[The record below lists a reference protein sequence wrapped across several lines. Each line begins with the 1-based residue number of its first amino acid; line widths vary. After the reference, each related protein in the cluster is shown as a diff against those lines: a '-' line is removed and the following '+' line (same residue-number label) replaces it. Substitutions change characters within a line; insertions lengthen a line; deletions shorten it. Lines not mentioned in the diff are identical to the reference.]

1 MTQPT
6 LFDNDT
12 DYELLRK
19 RWLNKYLNV
28 ENVTTSQLRVVLIQA
43 AEDAQAVLNSLASS
57 TTFSSSV
64 KSAQLRLLMREIR
77 QITND
82 IFNKSIPII
91 EAGQKQSANAA
102 VSAFSQ
108 TDFDYLQR
116 AFGNR
121 SDARDFVNGQR
132 AESMV
137 GINNAIS
144 RLEKSKQP
152 LSSRVY
158 QSRRLANNWVER
170 KITSALMRS
179 ASAKELAREV
189 RNSIRPSAPGG
200 VSYSAMRLARTELNN
215 AFHATTISLADDRP
229 WVEGMRW
236 RLSQTHDAKEQCRC
250 TSYSD
255 LIFTVGEVPKKPHP
269 QCRCFVTPEVEP
281 WESFVTNL
289 TAGQYRNWV
298 ANAA

>member
-12 DYELLRK
+12 DYELLKK

-28 ENVTTSQLRVVLIQA
+28 ENITMKQLRVVLIQA

-57 TTFSSSV
+57 TTFSNSV
-64 KSAQLRLLMREIR
+64 KSAQLRLLMRELR
-77 QITND
+77 AITND
-82 IFNKSIPII
+82 LFNQTIPII
-91 EAGQKQSANAA
+91 ESGQKQSAVAA

-108 TDFDYLQR
+108 TDFDYLQA
-116 AFGNR
+116 AFRNAGE
-121 SDARDFVNGQR
+121 ARDFVNGQR
-132 AESMV
+132 TQSMV
-137 GINNAIS
+137 GVANAIN
-144 RLEKSKQP
+144 RIEKSKQP

-170 KITSALMRS
+170 KITSALMRN
-179 ASAKELAREV
+179 ASAKELALTV
-189 RNSIRPSAPGG
+189 RQSIRPSVPGG
-200 VSYSAMRLARTELNN
+200 ISYAASRLARTELNN
-215 AFHATTISLADDRP
+215 AFHATTVSLAEDRP
-229 WVEGMRW
+229 WVDGMRW
-236 RLSQTHDAKEQCRC
+236 RLSQTHDDKEKCRC
-250 TSYSD
+250 SSYAD

-289 TAGQYRNWV
+289 TAGQYRSWIS
-298 ANAA
+298 NAA